1 MDIKVQPPDF
11 IAALEQMS
19 KLKDYLLHLHES
31 EVSHLRD
38 EGARL
43 KNDVFTLRALVN
55 KDSDDKT
62 MEHIIRVTSQDSVS
76 DTGGG
81 DGARKALSEPVLR
94 QTPPDVL
101 GAPTSSQGLRRGR
114 RPSENS
120 GRRPFSRRPSEG
132 SQVFGSPRSLS
143 PTTSSKG
150 LYEDSMRD
158 ARRAAGYRSSKD
170 SRRRS
175 NSPVWQDV
183 RNTAREV
190 MSSDSGSIHRISSG
204 RRDCQMNNMP
214 SQGSGL
220 DFSTIIPTDHSV
232 EVSPQGSRRKRGASR
247 AHTLQGLPPDGPGA
261 RRNSF
266 GTASN
271 DSAEL
276 LATGSLCLSRSIGS
290 RGSSKELEGERFHLR
305 DVWRESSNVLLTSTK
320 NWRSARSPQPA
331 EHPFGIKLSFL
342 AAPSTKRQKESQF
355 NLGVGLLQPASRVR
369 LLWELVTTLLVIY
382 DAAVVPMQAFGWPP
396 ESFTDVTDWISR
408 AFWTADIAASFLTG
422 VYIDLELEL
431 RFWEVARTY
440 AKGWM
445 AFDVVIVISEWVPV
459 FVMSGG
465 GESSGAGR
473 MLDHF
478 RLLRFARTL
487 RFFKLEMVFERFGS
501 VFNSAVAWRA
511 HNVVRMFLYFVV
523 GIHMTACGWFW
534 VGSRS
539 GDGWVAREIEEEA
552 GVDYEYLTSVRWALA
567 QLHGASEV
575 VPTNTS
581 ESAYAIAALL
591 LGLGSLCLLISAAN
605 SGMIRLQ
612 EMRSS
617 VAKQRLLMRS
627 YLRKNNVSRELSL
640 AVKNCFDV
648 QMKLRVKESNADQAL
663 EAVAFLPQNLRMD
676 IEEEVRSP
684 FMFANSF
691 FSDIDDCNP
700 RIVRQLCHEC
710 CSEKSV
716 RPVEVVFA
724 AGDACTS
731 MYFVVAGEFQYSRLC
746 SKSSGEAC
754 LFPDS
759 PMNSNA
765 SDAGRVDDDV
775 KEEYELSRGCWVSEA
790 VLWVTAW
797 EHCGEFRAAAGGG
810 LLVLE
815 AAKFITMLS
824 LHHASAC
831 AYASRYGRKFVQQLN
846 EMAESCWSDVVDS
859 IHIDKEDILAEEERA
874 TRIDDL
880 ADEAATERRLN
891 KCRTMSTVTHQHYI
905 FISHHKAGGGT
916 EATLMQEALERIID
930 SDLDNPGHHMIAPV
944 FLDSEDLSDL
954 SDLKGHVRNTMNLVL
969 LLTEEVLKR
978 PWVLVE
984 IVTAYQKG
992 VHIVPV
998 EIYKRDDKTPF
1009 KYPDDAFYKKLSN
1022 GELLTESENDLL
1034 RDEGISVDDL
1044 EKALRHV
1051 FKKIALP
1058 FSPHKSGNVREAEL
1072 TDILR
1077 RCTDTIQPSDL
1088 GYEGGELPGVPDSTA
1103 GIALPRGS
1111 AAPTDAH
1118 QLSRQAAPQALC
1130 QPSQTSSF
1138 GAVAGAQPKSPSHQG
1153 ATAGK
1158 PTLSPVGENPAS
1170 PATGDAAI
1178 PVRDD
1183 PAIMLS

>member
-320 NWRSARSPQPA
+320 NWRSVPSPQTI
-331 EHPFGIKLSFL
+331 EHKQHHFGLKLS
-342 AAPSTKRQKESQF
+342 RG
-355 NLGVGLLQPASRVR
+355 LGLRLLHPASRLR
-369 LLWELVTTLLVIY
+369 LLWELLTTLLVIY
-382 DAAVVPMQAFGWPP
+382 DIAVVPMQPFEWPP
-396 ESFTDVTDWISR
+396 ESFTNATDWVSR
-408 AFWTADIAASFLTG
+408 AFWTVDVAASFLTG
-422 VYIDLELEL
+422 VYINLELEL

>member
-1 MDIKVQPPDF
+1 M
-11 IAALEQMS
+11 
-19 KLKDYLLHLHES
+19 
-31 EVSHLRD
+31 
-38 EGARL
+38 
-43 KNDVFTLRALVN
+43 
-55 KDSDDKT
+55 
-62 MEHIIRVTSQDSVS
+62 
-76 DTGGG
+76 
-81 DGARKALSEPVLR
+81 
-94 QTPPDVL
+94 
-101 GAPTSSQGLRRGR
+101 
-114 RPSENS
+114 
-120 GRRPFSRRPSEG
+120 
-132 SQVFGSPRSLS
+132 
-143 PTTSSKG
+143 
-150 LYEDSMRD
+150 
-158 ARRAAGYRSSKD
+158 
-170 SRRRS
+170 
-175 NSPVWQDV
+175 
-183 RNTAREV
+183 
-190 MSSDSGSIHRISSG
+190 
-204 RRDCQMNNMP
+204 
-214 SQGSGL
+214 
-220 DFSTIIPTDHSV
+220 
-232 EVSPQGSRRKRGASR
+232 
-247 AHTLQGLPPDGPGA
+247 
-261 RRNSF
+261 
-266 GTASN
+266 
-271 DSAEL
+271 
-276 LATGSLCLSRSIGS
+276 
-290 RGSSKELEGERFHLR
+290 
-305 DVWRESSNVLLTSTK
+305 ESSNVLLTSTK

-716 RPVEVVFA
+716 RPTEVVFA

-731 MYFVVAGEFQYSRLC
+731 MYFVMAGDFQYTRLC
-746 SKSSGEAC
+746 QKSGGERRRVSDTSPRKRPAADVED
-754 LFPDS
+754 PEAPADS
-759 PMNSNA
+759 DD
-765 SDAGRVDDDV
+765 SDAEEDDFR
-775 KEEYELSRGCWVSEA
+775 EEYDMGRSSWVSEA
-790 VLWVTAW
+790 VIWVSAW
-797 EHCGEFRAAAGGG
+797 GHCGEFTSAAGGK

-815 AAKFITMLS
+815 AVKFANVLS
-824 LHHASAC
+824 QHHAGAC
-831 AYASRYGRKFVQQLN
+831 AYAGRYGRKFVQQLN
-846 EMAESCWSDVVDS
+846 EIPERSSVDS
-859 IHIDKEDILAEEERA
+859 KG
-874 TRIDDL
+874 
-880 ADEAATERRLN
+880 
-891 KCRTMSTVTHQHYI
+891 RTLSSAYQHYI

-1034 RDEGISVDDL
+1034 RDESISVDDL

-1118 QLSRQAAPQALC
+1118 QLSRQAAPQAPC